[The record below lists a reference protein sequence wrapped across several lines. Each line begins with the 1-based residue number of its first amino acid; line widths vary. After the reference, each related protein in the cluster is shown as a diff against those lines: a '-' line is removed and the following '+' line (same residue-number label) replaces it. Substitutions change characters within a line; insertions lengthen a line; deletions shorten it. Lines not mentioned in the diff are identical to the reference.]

1 MLDISETIIDYLVAE
16 TAGENEIDK
25 ALEEVLAWRK
35 RNKDGEQERK
45 QRELSVARENLISAS
60 LAYQNAMANIVGEK
74 ISAED
79 EKKNR
84 VQLEKDLQKSEALLT
99 TLAGLRKDKPAA
111 DKECKCQR
119 KTDEDSLKAFLE
131 GLK

>member
-111 DKECKCQR
+111 DK
-119 KTDEDSLKAFLE
+119 
-131 GLK
+131 

>member
-16 TAGENEIDK
+16 TGGENEIDK

-45 QRELSVARENLISAS
+45 QRELSVARENFISAS
-60 LAYQNAMANIVGEK
+60 LAYQNAMMNIVGEK

-79 EKKNR
+79 EKKDR

-111 DKECKCQR
+111 DKERKCQ
-119 KTDEDSLKAFLE
+119 TDEDRLKAFLE